1 MRVLNESLMMKNE
14 TGRLHALAK
23 GTYSLPF
30 LKTLVISIRYCLS
43 NVPENILNEYT
54 SPDISLFEEKQK
66 RPMNYAEENW
76 PLAEKI

>member
-1 MRVLNESLMMKNE
+1 MRALNESLMMKNE
-14 TGRLHALAK
+14 TERLHALAK

-43 NVPENILNEYT
+43 NMPENILNEYT
-54 SPDISLFEEKQK
+54 SPDISLFKEKQK
-66 RPMNYAEENW
+66 RPMNYAEEHW

>member
-1 MRVLNESLMMKNE
+1 MRALNESLMMKNKTE
-14 TGRLHALAK
+14 RLYALAK

-66 RPMNYAEENW
+66 RPMNYAEEHW

>member
-1 MRVLNESLMMKNE
+1 MRALNESLMMKNE
-14 TGRLHALAK
+14 TERLYALAK

-30 LKTLVISIRYCLS
+30 LKTSVISIRYCLS

-54 SPDISLFEEKQK
+54 SPDISLFEEKEK
-66 RPMNYAEENW
+66 RPMNYAEEHW